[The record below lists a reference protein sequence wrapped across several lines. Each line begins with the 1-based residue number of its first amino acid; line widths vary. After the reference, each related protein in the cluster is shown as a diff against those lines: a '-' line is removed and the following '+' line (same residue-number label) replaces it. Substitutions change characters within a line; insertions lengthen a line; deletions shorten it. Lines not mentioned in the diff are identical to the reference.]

1 MNPRDPLLLTH
12 SGSVGRNWLARI
24 LVTTVGIVLAVLAF
38 FFLTVA
44 LVVGTLLVAIIAVR
58 VWWALRRVRSAQ
70 QASAALEGE
79 YTIVK
84 DRDAHAPVSGRR
96 RSNDP
101 Y

>member
-1 MNPRDPLLLTH
+1 MNPRDPLLLTY
-12 SGSVGRNWLARI
+12 SGSSGRTWLARI
-24 LVTTVGIVLAVLAF
+24 LVTTVGLVLAVVAF

-44 LVVGTLLVAIIAVR
+44 LVVGALLVAIIAVR
-58 VWWALRRVRSAQ
+58 VWWALRRIRSEQ

-79 YTIVK
+79 YTIVR
-84 DRDAHAPVSGRR
+84 DRGAHAPLNGRQ